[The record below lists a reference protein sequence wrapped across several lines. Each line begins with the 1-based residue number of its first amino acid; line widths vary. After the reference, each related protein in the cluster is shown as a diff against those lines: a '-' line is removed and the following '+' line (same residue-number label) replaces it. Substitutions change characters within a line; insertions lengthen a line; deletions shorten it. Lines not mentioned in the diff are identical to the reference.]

1 MARYKQAQAEQQQ
14 APQGKNKGMAFLWT
28 AVILV
33 LVSMVALPMVMLIL
47 IGMLP
52 TIVAY
57 IIDRNPQ
64 KNAAFC
70 VGGMNLIGVFPY
82 IIDLWSDI
90 SFALATN
97 ILTDVFAWAVMYG
110 AAGFGWMLYS
120 SLPPVI
126 ANILT
131 AISQRRIAQLR
142 AKQRR
147 LIEEWG
153 EDIATDSEKN

>member
-1 MARYKQAQAEQQQ
+1 
-14 APQGKNKGMAFLWT
+14 MAFLWT

-33 LVSMVALPMVMLIL
+33 LVSMVALPLVMLIL
-47 IGMLP
+47 VGMLP
-52 TIVAY
+52 TLVAY
-57 IIDRNPQ
+57 VIDRTPQ

-82 IIDLWSDI
+82 VIDLWDDI
-90 SFALATN
+90 SFSLAIN

-142 AKQRR
+142 SKQRR

-153 EDIATDSEKN
+153 EDIAADSERN